1 MRVSDRFVAQAR
13 TCPTFPKLRA
23 LLSDVT
29 FELGFHFFALVD
41 HESEL
46 LGTLPPMR
54 INNYP
59 EEWVHE
65 LIEADL
71 TKDDPVHLACLHA
84 NTGFGWS
91 ELPSL
96 ISLERTHR
104 RILSKS
110 RRHGL
115 GTGFTIP
122 SNVRGEPSQSCSF
135 VVRAGEKLPL
145 QRLRCTEIVGAHAL
159 RAARRLRHAETPAH
173 RPVLTPREVECLSL
187 IARGKTDW
195 EIAQI
200 LTISVETVHQYVKRA
215 RTTYRAVSR
224 AQLIAHAIRD
234 SWIVF

>member
-1 MRVSDRFVAQAR
+1 
-13 TCPTFPKLRA
+13 

-46 LGTLPPMR
+46 LGTSPLMR

-59 EEWVHE
+59 EAWVNE
-65 LIEADL
+65 LIDGDL
-71 TKDDPVHLACLHA
+71 TKHDPVHLACLHA

-91 ELPSL
+91 ELSSL
-96 ISLERTHR
+96 IRIERTHR

-135 VVRAGEKLPL
+135 VVRVGEKLPI
-145 QRLRCTEIVGAHAL
+145 QRLRCAEIVGAHAL
-159 RAARRLRHAETPAH
+159 RAARRIRHAEAPVH

-200 LTISVETVHQYVKRA
+200 LIISIETVHQYVKRA
-215 RTTYRAVSR
+215 RTAYRAASR

-234 SWIVF
+234 SWIAF